1 MRITKKINSVFTRL
15 KAATFKIRDENEVVE
30 FWLEGFNGDLGNAD
44 MKKAFAHIIKI
55 YDQILH
61 EDPNWH
67 YFYEANYS
75 LIRCSLRFRKRMEK
89 YFADNWIGYEYK
101 DKWTEAMYVTKE
113 YQEIFKQMFHTFSV
127 LTIELYKNG
136 DGNQLYLAADRVCH
150 CFHNHAFYLAN
161 AEGGLGKYNNID
173 MWEANNMSR
182 LAVDRSYYIGLIK
195 GRKEVMAYCEEHKNG
210 EAE

>member
-15 KAATFKIRDENEVVE
+15 KVATFKIRDGDEVIE
-30 FWLEGFNGDLGNAD
+30 FWLDGFNGDLGNAD

-67 YFYEANYS
+67 YFYEASYS
-75 LIRCSLRFRKRMEK
+75 LIRCSLKFCERVKK

-101 DKWTEAMYVTKE
+101 GKWTEDMYVTKE
-113 YQEIFKQMFHTFSV
+113 YQEIFKQMFHTFSI
-127 LTIELYKNG
+127 LTVELYKNG
-136 DGNQLYLAADRVCH
+136 DGNQLYSAADRVCH
-150 CFHNHAFYLAN
+150 CFHNHALYLAN
-161 AEGGLGKYNNID
+161 TEGKLGKYNNIE
-173 MWEANNMSR
+173 MWEADNMSK
-182 LAVDRSYYIGLIK
+182 LVVDRSYYIGLIK
-195 GRKEVMAYCEEHKNG
+195 GRKEVMAYYEERKNG